1 MNPKPPQ
8 ETDISEEEMPKVFT
22 RRRFRLSAEEK
33 KEYKKTWAD
42 IKLKPAPPD
51 TTIPDV
57 MVAPA
62 PRCYKCGER
71 MILKRLFR
79 NEIHLREYWR
89 CPTPKCNHK
98 LQIGDDGNPI
108 YPDVQKESEPKQE
121 RLFDA

>member
-1 MNPKPPQ
+1 MNPKSPQ
-8 ETDISEEEMPKVFT
+8 EVDTNDEEEMPEEFIL
-22 RRRFRLSAEEK
+22 RRFGLSDEEK
-33 KEYKKTWAD
+33 EEYKKTWANIRLAED
-42 IKLKPAPPD
+42 PPD
-51 TTIPDV
+51 LTIPDI

-108 YPDVQKESEPKQE
+108 YKNIQKESEPKQE
-121 RLFDA
+121 RLL